1 MGEQLMSEMKPGL
14 LDRVIE
20 QSALRRFRRWAETA
34 SSADLRELRRNR
46 AAARQM
52 KYHLDELIH
61 VADDRLALP
70 VVGNTAMPVPYDA
83 DWSWRPELWR
93 GPLPVRGVASIE
105 SKSMLGKE
113 VTLFHDCAKSEITLR
128 QLRNTSADD
137 LAAYGLRLDV
147 FRFDGS
153 YLSLVIDLPVEAAH
167 DLRRKHLIRMDAIV
181 ELERP
186 LEIFA
191 RLNVQHGPNTEQIV
205 RELSPG
211 NRELVV
217 EFDLAYTKLNEK
229 RVEKIWID
237 LIFENPDMSQV
248 ILRDMYFSRRPRAE
262 L

>member
-1 MGEQLMSEMKPGL
+1 MSEMKPGL

-34 SSADLRELRRNR
+34 RDASLRELRRNR

-61 VADDRLALP
+61 VADGRLALP
-70 VVGNTAMPVPYDA
+70 VIGNQAMPVPYDA
-83 DWSWRPELWR
+83 DWSWRPELWC
-93 GPLPVRGVASIE
+93 GPLPVKGIAAIA
-105 SKSMLGKE
+105 SKSMLGRE
-113 VTLFHDCAKSEITLR
+113 ITLFHDCTHSEITLR

-153 YLSLVIDLPVEAAH
+153 YLSLVIDLPVQAAH
-167 DLRRKHLIRMDAIV
+167 DIKRKHLIRLDAIA

-205 RELSPG
+205 RELPL
-211 NRELVV
+211 NDRDLCV

-237 LIFENPDMSQV
+237 LIFENPEMSQV
-248 ILRDMYFSRRPRAE
+248 VLRDLYFSRRPRAE

>member
-1 MGEQLMSEMKPGL
+1 MSEMKPGL

-34 SSADLRELRRNR
+34 RSSDLRELRRNR

-52 KYHLDELIH
+52 RFHLDELIH

-70 VVGNTAMPVPYDA
+70 VIGNQAVPVPYDA
-83 DWSWRPELWR
+83 DWSWRPELWC
-93 GPLPVRGVASIE
+93 GPLAVPGIAAVDT
-105 SKSMLGKE
+105 KSMLGRE
-113 VTLFHDCAKSEITLR
+113 VTLFHDCAKSELTLR
-128 QLRNTSADD
+128 QLRNTREDD

-153 YLSLVIDLPVEAAH
+153 YLSMVIDLPEDSAKG
-167 DLRRKHLIRMDAIV
+167 LKKRHLLRMDTIV
-181 ELERP
+181 EMEKP

-191 RLNVQHGPNTEQIV
+191 RLNVKHGPNTEQIV
-205 RELSPG
+205 RELPLH
-211 NRELVV
+211 EEEVMV

-229 RVEKIWID
+229 RVERMWVD
-237 LIFENPDMSQV
+237 LIFEGPEMNQI
-248 ILRDMYFSRRPRAE
+248 ILRDVTFSRRPRAE

>member
-1 MGEQLMSEMKPGL
+1 MKPGL
-14 LDRVIE
+14 FDRVIQ

-34 SSADLRELRRNR
+34 RDVDLRELRRTR
-46 AAARQM
+46 AAARRM
-52 KYHLDELIH
+52 KFHLDELIH

-70 VVGNTAMPVPYDA
+70 VVGNQAVPVPYDA
-83 DWSWRPELWR
+83 DWSWRPELWC
-93 GPLPVRGVASIE
+93 GPLPVQGISSVAN
-105 SKSMLGKE
+105 KSMLGRE
-113 VTLFHDCAKSEITLR
+113 VTLFHDCTQSELTLR
-128 QLRNTSADD
+128 QLRNTSAED

-153 YLSLVIDLPVEAAH
+153 YLSLVIDLPPSAAH
-167 DLRRKHLIRMDAIV
+167 NLKRKHLIRFDGIV

-205 RELSPG
+205 RELPL
-211 NRELVV
+211 NDRELVV

-229 RVEKIWID
+229 RVEKLWID

-248 ILRDMYFSRRPRAE
+248 NLRDLFFSRRPRAE

>member
-1 MGEQLMSEMKPGL
+1 MSEMKPGL
-14 LDRVIE
+14 FDRVIQ

-34 SSADLRELRRNR
+34 RDADLRDLRNTR
-46 AAARQM
+46 AVARRM

-61 VADDRLALP
+61 VADTRLALP
-70 VVGNTAMPVPYDA
+70 VIGNQAVPVPYDA
-83 DWSWRPELWR
+83 DWSWRPELWC
-93 GPLPVRGVASIE
+93 GPLPVQGISAVAN
-105 SKSMLGKE
+105 KSMLGQE
-113 VTLFHDCAKSEITLR
+113 VTLFHDCANSELTLR

-153 YLSLVIDLPVEAAH
+153 YLSLVIDLPPDAAH
-167 DLRRKHLIRMDAIV
+167 NLKRKHLIRLDAIV

-205 RELSPG
+205 RELPLID
-211 NRELVV
+211 RDLVV

-237 LIFENPDMSQV
+237 LIFENPEMSEV
-248 ILRDMYFSRRPRAE
+248 VLRDLFFSRRPRAE

>member
-1 MGEQLMSEMKPGL
+1 MSEMKPGL
-14 LDRVIE
+14 FDRMIE
-20 QSALRRFRRWAETA
+20 QSALRRFRRWAQTA
-34 SSADLRELRRNR
+34 LTADLRELRRNR

-52 KYHLDELIH
+52 KFHLDELIH
-61 VADDRLALP
+61 VADGRLALP
-70 VVGNTAMPVPYDA
+70 VVGNTSMPVPFDT

-93 GPLPVRGVASIE
+93 GPLPVKGIAAIE
-105 SKSMLGKE
+105 SKAMLGKE
-113 VTLFHDCAKSEITLR
+113 IALFHDCANSEITLR
-128 QLRNTSADD
+128 QLRNTSAED

-167 DLRRKHLIRMDAIV
+167 DLRRKHLIRLDAIA

-205 RELSPG
+205 REIAFG
-211 NRELVV
+211 ERELVV

-229 RVEKIWID
+229 RVEKVWID
-237 LIFENPDMSQV
+237 LIFENPEMSQV
-248 ILRDMYFSRRPRAE
+248 ILRDLYLSRRPRAE

>member
-1 MGEQLMSEMKPGL
+1 MSEMKPGL

-34 SSADLRELRRNR
+34 RSAKLRELRRNR

-52 KYHLDELIH
+52 RYHLDELIH

-70 VVGNTAMPVPYDA
+70 VIGNQAVPIPYDA
-83 DWSWRPELWR
+83 DWSWRPELWC
-93 GPLPVRGVASIE
+93 GPLPVPGMSSVE
-105 SKSMLGKE
+105 TKSMLGKE
-113 VTLFHDCAKSEITLR
+113 VTLFHDCANSELTLR
-128 QLRNTSADD
+128 QLRNTREDD

-153 YLSLVIDLPVEAAH
+153 YLSLVIDLPTEATC
-167 DLRRKHLIRMDAIV
+167 DLKRKHLVRLDAIV

-205 RELSPG
+205 RELPLTDR
-211 NRELVV
+211 NLVV

-237 LIFENPDMSQV
+237 LIFENPEMSQV
-248 ILRDMYFSRRPRAE
+248 VLRDAYFSRRPRAE